1 MKYTLKFNDISSD
14 MRYLNIVYIALKT
27 RGREKKTASTI
38 VTQWQEK
45 FKQPIYTYAY
55 IFI

>member
-27 RGREKKTASTI
+27 RGREKK
-38 VTQWQEK
+38 
-45 FKQPIYTYAY
+45 QPQQ
-55 IFI
+55 